1 MNFDIED
8 VKSWANRHDVNTLSD
23 VGFFGNS
30 LSEIDNEIRR
40 YNKGEK
46 DRLHELYQI
55 SDNGCFC
62 FGYALH
68 FADTGAFS
76 GTNNFAFFL
85 PLDAVKKDKSKKKY
99 RPFKSMAE
107 FTKVVYN
114 LVPDYLN
121 ITGVGES
128 FTVRRKYNQHIE
140 KVLITHLEYDENH
153 NLISINGQSLKSLFE
168 NYEIITDDDKI
179 IPFGVEV
186 TS

>member
-1 MNFDIED
+1 MNFDTKD
-8 VKSWANRHDVNTLSD
+8 VKSWSNRYDVKIGD
-23 VGFFGNS
+23 EGYFFYD
-30 LSEIDNEIRR
+30 I
-40 YNKGEK
+40 
-46 DRLHELYQI
+46 DRLRNFENEYIKPVKSKLSAIRDNCATCFQI
-55 SDNGCFC
+55 DNGCD
-62 FGYALH
+62 GYNV
-68 FADTGAFS
+68 FP
-76 GTNNFAFFL
+76 FFL
-85 PLDAVKKDKSKKKY
+85 PLDAVKKDKPKKKY

-140 KVLITHLEYDENH
+140 KVLITHLEYDANH